1 MNLFF
6 MTDTLKLQDLI
17 QNGWKNVL
25 KSCFDE
31 NWMTQLEAQLLD
43 EYTNHTIFPPFS
55 SICKALELTSFDAV
69 KVVIIGQD
77 PYHGVGEA
85 QGFSFSVPNGVKMP
99 PSLRNICKELMLDLG
114 IERTQSDL
122 TDWANQGVLLLNSV
136 LTVRANE
143 PGSHAKIGWQSFTTQ
158 ILQHLNARE
167 KPIVFMLWGSYAQ
180 QMGKNLDDSK
190 HLIIRSA
197 HPSPLAAN
205 RGRWFGSKPFSQANA
220 YLAAKG
226 MDPIRWA

>member
-1 MNLFF
+1 MAES
-6 MTDTLKLQDLI
+6 LKLQDLI
-17 QNGWKNVL
+17 QNDWKNVL
-25 KSCFDE
+25 KSCFDQK
-31 NWMTQLEAQLLD
+31 WMAQLEARLLD
-43 EYTNHTIFPPFS
+43 EYTRHTIFPPFA

-85 QGFSFSVPNGVKMP
+85 QGFSFSVPNEVKMP
-99 PSLRNICKELMLDLG
+99 PSLRNICKELTLDLG
-114 IERTQSDL
+114 VERTQSDL

-158 ILQHLNARE
+158 IIHQLNARE
-167 KPIVFMLWGSYAQ
+167 KPIVFMLWGNYAQ
-180 QMGKNLDDSK
+180 QMGKQLDASK

-205 RGRWFGSKPFSQANA
+205 RGGWFGSKPFSQANA
-220 YLAAKG
+220 FLVEKG
-226 MDPIRWA
+226 MEPIRWA